1 MISTEDFA
9 KEMHKITS
17 VSSEKFFTAFIEYV
31 EEWRE
36 LEREY
41 YKIPAWRIIKQI
53 RNIKKRE
60 TLTRVYT
67 ARMKHWGVIK

>member
-1 MISTEDFA
+1 MN
-9 KEMHKITS
+9 
-17 VSSEKFFTAFIEYV
+17 VSSEKFFTAFMKYV
-31 EEWRE
+31 EEWQE

-41 YKIPAWRIIKQI
+41 YKIPGWRIIKQI

-67 ARMKHWGVIK
+67 ARMKKWGIIK